1 MYEQVRDIF
10 DIRVINIYDDDY
22 YFLFFDVTYIYNIYF
37 LQWK

>member
-22 YFLFFDVTYIYNIYF
+22 FLFVFRRYIH
-37 LQWK
+37 L